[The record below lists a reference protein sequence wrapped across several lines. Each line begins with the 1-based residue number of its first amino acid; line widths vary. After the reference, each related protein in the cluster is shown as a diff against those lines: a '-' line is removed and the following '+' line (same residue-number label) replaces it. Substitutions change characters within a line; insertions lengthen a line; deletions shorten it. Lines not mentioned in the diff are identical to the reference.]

1 MELER
6 ELAQTIA
13 LSIFLVAIIV
23 SGVHML
29 MQKH

>member
-1 MELER
+1 MIDLET
-6 ELAQTIA
+6 AQTLA
-13 LSIFLVAIIV
+13 LMIFLIAIIV